1 MSYDLCLFDLDG
13 TLIDPK
19 VGTTKAYQFA
29 LRAFNIYKEL
39 NELTKY
45 IGPPLRDIFKENG
58 LDENDVEIA
67 VSKFR
72 EYLSETGIYESIEY
86 QGISDFLQDLKE
98 NNKTLA
104 VVTNKFKLF
113 ADQTL
118 DHFNLQRYFSYVAG
132 DSIDGSLTINGKRDL
147 ISITLSKLDPA
158 REKSAVMIG
167 DRKHDIIGAREAGI
181 NSIGILWG
189 YGSQEELEQAEPTHI
204 AETMNDL
211 RNILLSKLI

>member
-19 VGTTKAYQFA
+19 VGITKSYQYAF
-29 LRAFNIYKEL
+29 RVFNIFKEL
-39 NELTKY
+39 NDLTKY
-45 IGPPLRDIFKENG
+45 IGPPLRDVFRENG
-58 LDENDVEIA
+58 LDENDVEKA
-67 VSKFR
+67 VIKFR
-72 EYLSETGIYESIEY
+72 EYMSETGLYESVEY
-86 QGISDFLQDLKE
+86 QGITDLLQDLKE

-104 VVTNKFKLF
+104 VVTSKLKQF
-113 ADQTL
+113 ANQTL

-158 REKSAVMIG
+158 REKSVVMIG

-204 AETMNDL
+204 VETINDL
-211 RNILLSKLI
+211 RVIILSKLI